1 MTTTAARRFNH
12 LVVANEQQRNRLG
25 ILSWDERWA
34 RDAPRFR
41 LDPGRDLDESLTVIA
56 SYIEPSD
63 VLLDIG
69 GGAGRM
75 SLPLAGRC
83 REVIS
88 IEPAVRMG
96 YEFEASA
103 REARIANARW
113 LGANWH
119 SASVDGDVSLVTN
132 VVSFVR
138 DMVPFLEKLIAATR
152 RRVMIVGSTHPFW
165 DEASDVFRAVYGTAF
180 LTLPEYRDLLPIL
193 WEMGIVP
200 DLRVLG
206 PTAPGQL
213 ARRLFATRDEAIDFA
228 LFLVDGQGAETR
240 ARVEAVFDDLFVT
253 VEGGFRR
260 PPSPLPRV
268 ILTTW
273 ETQR

>member
-1 MTTTAARRFNH
+1 MRTTAARRFNQ

-56 SYIEPSD
+56 SYIEPRD

-96 YEFEASA
+96 HEFEASA
-103 REARIANARW
+103 RDAHIANARW
-113 LGANWH
+113 FASDWL

-138 DMVPFLEKLIAATR
+138 DIVPFLEKLIAATR
-152 RRVMIVGSTHPFW
+152 RRVMIVGSTNPFW
-165 DEASDVFRAVYGTAF
+165 DEAGDIFRAVYGTAF
-180 LTLPEYRDLLPIL
+180 LTLPEYRDLLPVL

-200 DLRVLG
+200 DVRVLG
-206 PTAPGQL
+206 STGPGQL

-228 LFLVDGQGAETR
+228 LFLVDGHGAEART
-240 ARVEAVFDDLFVT
+240 RVEAVIDDLFVT